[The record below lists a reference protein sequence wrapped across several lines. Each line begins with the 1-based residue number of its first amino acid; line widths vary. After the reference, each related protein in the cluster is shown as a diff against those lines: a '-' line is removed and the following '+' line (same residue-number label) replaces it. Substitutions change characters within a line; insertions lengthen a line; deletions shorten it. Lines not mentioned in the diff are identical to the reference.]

1 MSGYSSSQSLV
12 NAAIVARV
20 KNSFISEVGLKYQ
33 VNEKWLDKTIDKLV
47 YILNAKAKSTGEVID
62 LNDKEI
68 IIDCSELIINQIC
81 DVLYKSINEV

>member
-1 MSGYSSSQSLV
+1 MSEHSSSQSLV
-12 NAAIVARV
+12 NSAIVSRV
-20 KNSFISEVGLKYQ
+20 KDSFISEVGIKYQ
-33 VNEKWLDKTIDKLV
+33 VNEKWLDKTIDKLL
-47 YILNAKAKSTGEVID
+47 YILNAKAKATGEVIN